1 MRVCYLWRSTI
12 IRMILLRLSGHSG
25 AGKTRLVNALP
36 KYGVSIPRVVRYTS
50 RPAREGE
57 VHGEDYFFVSGEFIE
72 SLPEQDFLV
81 GPVRNLVQA
90 FDLRKLEN
98 DLRAHNLVLI
108 EIYPDLWPG
117 LLARM
122 TERMGRDLKT
132 ASVFMTAVDP
142 KQVKKFPDDTARS
155 EYITREVEKI
165 LAWRKKDAAEDIQIR
180 ATAAAE
186 EILEALSP
194 EGEKMY
200 SKILHSAPEGQDGKD
215 DWTREEWPVGQ
226 AKKAIEEFIDF
237 YRWEIL

>member
-98 DLRAHNLVLI
+98 DLRAYNLVLI

-122 TERMGRDLKT
+122 TDRLGKELKT

-165 LAWRKKDAAEDIQIR
+165 LASRKKDAVEDMEDEDKEEAEDR
-180 ATAAAE
+180 A
-186 EILEALSP
+186 EA
-194 EGEKMY
+194 
-200 SKILHSAPEGQDGKD
+200 
-215 DWTREEWPVGQ
+215 REEDEDETTDEVQ
-226 AKKAIEEFIDF
+226 RDEE
-237 YRWEIL
+237 